1 MLSIGTLLAYTIVV
15 ICVLILRYRPGESNC
30 KETRSVKIIHE
41 RLDADTLE
49 IVKEK
54 EIKGEKVFFYLL
66 PFWGRKLLIL
76 GYFVNSW
83 NWLVI
88 WQFSLPHQK
97 RESILLA
104 STSSPF
110 IMLCIKLEI
119 VTPPLLTLQL
129 ISWWV
134 VFMKWLTDE
143 RRIALFPAETIVI
156 DFHHCKTLTGCKQVF
171 VYHIGVPS
179 KD

>member
-83 NWLVI
+83 N
-88 WQFSLPHQK
+88 
-97 RESILLA
+97 
-104 STSSPF
+104 
-110 IMLCIKLEI
+110 
-119 VTPPLLTLQL
+119 
-129 ISWWV
+129 
-134 VFMKWLTDE
+134 
-143 RRIALFPAETIVI
+143 
-156 DFHHCKTLTGCKQVF
+156 
-171 VYHIGVPS
+171 
-179 KD
+179 